1 MNKRRMKKNIFL
13 LFSLM
18 IILLAVAGCNIFGD
32 GTKEL
37 KDYPFET
44 IYGNWHRIGDLGGM
58 GMTYLKAHEDTMEW
72 TVFGTEYSY
81 TYDYEK
87 IGTAAYSITWYSYDS
102 ATGESDEEPT
112 MELTLEFEDADTIY
126 LVITSSSMGGMN
138 MSRD

>member
-1 MNKRRMKKNIFL
+1 MKKNIFL

-18 IILLAVAGCNIFGD
+18 IILLAVSGCDIFGD
-32 GTKEL
+32 GTKKL
-37 KDYPFET
+37 KDYSFET

-58 GMTYLKAHEDTMEW
+58 GMTYLKANEDTMEW
-72 TVFGTEYSY
+72 TVSITESSYTY

-87 IGTAAYSITWYSYDS
+87 IGTAAYSITWYSP
-102 ATGESDEEPT
+102 ESE

-126 LVITSSSMGGMN
+126 LVITSGMADMGGIH